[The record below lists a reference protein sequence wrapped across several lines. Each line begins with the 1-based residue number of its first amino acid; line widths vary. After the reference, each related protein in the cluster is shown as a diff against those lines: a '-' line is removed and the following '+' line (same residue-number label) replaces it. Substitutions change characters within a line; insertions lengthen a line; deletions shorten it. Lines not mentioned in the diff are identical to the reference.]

1 MSRMR
6 LLRKALVFLPIVLLS
21 FTSCALCLGEGREF
35 ATGAD
40 SDLNFMVYGD
50 SFHYEVGSGLT
61 IQLLTAYDE
70 DGTQFSEAGI
80 ALTVSVGSGE
90 KDEET
95 INLTGKEPPGGFKE
109 EWDRGMAWLRYWEA
123 EEFFIPE
130 RAANVDWWRP
140 WPFQYEESLWIP
152 RFILGQAEVGRKTLS
167 LGLYVF
173 FYIPDRNA
181 WNPPTV
187 FRSLS
192 VNFRWTGE
200 DEIEI
205 LNS

>member
-1 MSRMR
+1 
-6 LLRKALVFLPIVLLS
+6 
-21 FTSCALCLGEGREF
+21 
-35 ATGAD
+35 
-40 SDLNFMVYGD
+40 MVYGD

-80 ALTVSVGSGE
+80 ALRASVGPYENG
-90 KDEET
+90 EET